1 MQKQF
6 EDGFSMIANKMN
18 SLEEKL
24 AENDSKIANVNL
36 NRNKEQQARQD
47 EDKRNKQLFQRLQES
62 IAEQQQSMLQYI
74 DRAD

>member
-1 MQKQF
+1 
-6 EDGFSMIANKMN
+6 MIASKMN

>member
-36 NRNKEQQARQD
+36 KRNKEQQARQD
-47 EDKRNKQLFQRLQES
+47 EDKRNKQLFQKLQES